1 MPNPIDDGFAMPAE
15 WHEHVRCWMAWPVR
29 AETWGEHIDAAREAT
44 AEIANAVARFEPVSM
59 IAKPKNVAEVSL
71 LTGQGVSQMSLQHD
85 DCWIRD
91 IGPTFLVNPEKLVA
105 GVDWQWN
112 AWGHRYADYERDA
125 AVAEALLQ
133 HLAMRRY
140 SSDLVVEGGALHVD
154 GEGTLITTESVI
166 LNPNRNPNRSRVE
179 IEEILIHTLG
189 VKQVIWLAEGL
200 QDDFG
205 GGHVEN
211 LARFVRPG
219 VVLALTSSD
228 PADPNHKVLSE
239 NLARLKATKDAAG
252 RDLEVVEI
260 EQPRPQFDT
269 EGRRLAL
276 SYLNFYLPNGGV
288 IIPAYEDGAADKRAF
303 DTISKLFA
311 KREAIQLPA
320 VELAYGGGGIHS
332 ICLPQPSG
340 TAATALPEEAPA
352 AESAGA
358 SA

>member
-1 MPNPIDDGFAMPAE
+1 MSSPVDDGFAMPAE
-15 WHEHVRCWMAWPVR
+15 WREHVRCWMAWPVR
-29 AETWGEHIDAAREAT
+29 AETWGEHLDAAREAA
-44 AEIANAVARFEPVSM
+44 AEIANTVAQFEPVSM

-91 IGPTFLVNPEKLVA
+91 MGPTFVVSGDNQVA
-105 GVDWQWN
+105 GIDWAWN
-112 AWGHRYADYERDA
+112 AWGHRYQDYERDE
-125 AVAEALLQ
+125 AVAAAMLENLK
-133 HLAMRRY
+133 MRRY
-140 SSDLVVEGGALHVD
+140 AGGLVIEGGALHVD
-154 GEGTLITTESVI
+154 GEGTLITTESVL
-166 LNPNRNPNRSRVE
+166 LNPNRNPNKSRE
-179 IEEILIHTLG
+179 QIEEVLIELLG

-228 PADPNHKVLSE
+228 PADPNHRVLSD
-239 NLARLKATKDAAG
+239 NLARLKSTKDAAG
-252 RDLEVVEI
+252 RDLEVVGI
-260 EQPRPQFDT
+260 EQPRPQFDA

-276 SYLNFYLPNGGV
+276 SYVNFYLPNGGV

-303 DTISKLFA
+303 DTISRLFP

-320 VELAYGGGGIHS
+320 IELAYGGGGIHS
-332 ICLPQPSG
+332 ICLPQPAGS
-340 TAATALPEEAPA
+340 AAIALPDDVRVVDTSA
-352 AESAGA
+352 A
-358 SA
+358 